1 MDTKEQVVGTE
12 QAPLEEKSSGS
23 TRRQFIQTSAAAV
36 AAGAL
41 LSKKS
46 FAAGKTIK
54 IGYVS
59 PQTGFLASFGESDNF
74 VVAQARKAVGS
85 GLNVNGTTYPVQ
97 FIVRDSQSNGNR
109 AAEVTSQLIKSDK
122 VDLMIAAGTPDT
134 VNPVGDICEL
144 NGTPNVSTDAP
155 WQAWYFGRGA
165 KPGGKGFQWTYHFC
179 WGIEDLIAAYT
190 DMWKQANTNKIVGGA
205 WSNDVEGNTFRHED
219 QGFPGGFKKAGFKV
233 YDPGGFQYTTQD
245 FSAIIN
251 GLKRDNAEIFNP
263 NMPFPTFSTFWS
275 QALQQGYHPKI
286 ATIGKALL
294 FPASIEALGQKGR
307 NLTCETWWHPSYPFK
322 SGMTGQTA
330 QQLCDA
336 WEKETKKQWTQPIGL
351 RHALFEVAIDVIKR
365 TKNPSDPKSYVEA
378 IKATNY
384 NSVGGPVHW
393 AGPLSP
399 NPNVCR
405 TAVTTGQWVPGKKWK
420 WDLVVVA
427 SGNYPQCKP
436 QAKMNYMSY

>member
-1 MDTKEQVVGTE
+1 MDSKEREEVVAQDQ
-12 QAPLEEKSSGS
+12 QATGGF
-23 TRRQFIQTSAAAV
+23 TRRQFVKTSAAAL

-41 LSKKS
+41 LSKRS
-46 FAAGKTIK
+46 FAAAKTIK

-59 PQTGFLASFGESDNF
+59 PQTGFLASFGESDNY
-74 VVAQARKAVGS
+74 VVNQAKKAIGS
-85 GLNVNGTTYPVQ
+85 GVNINGTTYPVE
-97 FIVRDSQSNGNR
+97 FHVRDSQSNPNR

-134 VNPVGDICEL
+134 VNPVADQCEL

-155 WQAWYFGRGA
+155 WQAWFFGRGA
-165 KPGGKGFQWTYHFC
+165 KPGSTFNWTYHFC

-190 DMWKQANTNKIVGGA
+190 DAWKQAQTNKIVGGA
-205 WSNDVEGNTFRHED
+205 WSNDVEGNTFRDEK
-219 QGFPGGFKKAGFKV
+219 QGFPGGFKAAGFKV
-233 YDPGGFQYTTQD
+233 IDPGGFQYTTQD

-263 NMPFPTFSTFWS
+263 NMPFPTFSTFWP

-294 FPASIEALGQKGR
+294 FPASIEALGQKGK

-330 QQLCDA
+330 AQLCEA
-336 WEKETKKQWTQPIGL
+336 WERDTKKQWTQPIGL
-351 RHALFEVAIDVIKR
+351 RHALFEVAVDVVKR
-365 TKNPSDPKSYVEA
+365 TKNPNDPKSYVEA
-378 IKATNY
+378 IRATNY
-384 NSVGGPVHW
+384 NSVGGPIKW
-393 AGPLSP
+393 SGPLSP

-405 TAVTTGQWVPGKKWK
+405 TAVTLGQWVPGKKWK
-420 WDLVVVA
+420 WDLMVVA
-427 SGNYPQCKP
+427 SGFYPQCKP
-436 QAKMNYMSY
+436 QAKMNYMTYA